1 VTNASEVQQDIRPD
15 RTNERPPLIYSN
27 LIDHF
32 FSFSSSFFEN
42 LRNGV
47 RSSFLE
53 SKSSHHSQLLDDIV
67 SVSSSLLNEVQ
78 ILTKRTEMLETLLS
92 DSRQE
97 LRNSQNAIAELRR
110 SYSSDFH
117 NSQNIITELRSFA
130 VALNEKLDNHV
141 NLDHADIQ
149 VNGGRLRGENS
160 TSIDSI
166 DNEAKHKHK
175 QWHSSDF
182 NSRGH
187 TALFKHNNSDSR
199 IISGQIS
206 FKPQSRNVIVKG
218 NQHFKDLNEATAL
231 KRPNNGIMSR

>member
-78 ILTKRTEMLETLLS
+78 ILTKRTEMLETMLS
-92 DSRQE
+92 DSRIE
-97 LRNSQNAIAELRR
+97 LRNSQNIITDL
-110 SYSSDFH
+110 H
-117 NSQNIITELRSFA
+117 NSL